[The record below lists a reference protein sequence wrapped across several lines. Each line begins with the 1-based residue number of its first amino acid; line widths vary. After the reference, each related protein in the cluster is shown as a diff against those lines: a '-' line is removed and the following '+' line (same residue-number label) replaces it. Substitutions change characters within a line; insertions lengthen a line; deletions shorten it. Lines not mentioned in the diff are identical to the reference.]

1 MEKHA
6 VLVGLVGTNL
16 QFSMARQIHM
26 TGGDQNGLRYVYRLI
41 DLADAVAAC
50 SFLSTLRED
59 VCGNNFRIRLNK
71 YLRSLR
77 SEWQQSAFISDIKGG
92 KVRPKS
98 GRSYVFATSHLNLS
112 SRALTKECSAIR
124 AHESA

>member
-41 DLADAVAAC
+41 DLADAVAEC
-50 SFLSTLRED
+50 SFLSTLRETYAE
-59 VCGNNFRIRLNK
+59 II
-71 YLRSLR
+71 
-77 SEWQQSAFISDIKGG
+77 SA
-92 KVRPKS
+92 
-98 GRSYVFATSHLNLS
+98 YVSINIARCDPNG
-112 SRALTKECSAIR
+112 SRAPAIQSFRHFSPVSETRHSCSEPT
-124 AHESA
+124 HE